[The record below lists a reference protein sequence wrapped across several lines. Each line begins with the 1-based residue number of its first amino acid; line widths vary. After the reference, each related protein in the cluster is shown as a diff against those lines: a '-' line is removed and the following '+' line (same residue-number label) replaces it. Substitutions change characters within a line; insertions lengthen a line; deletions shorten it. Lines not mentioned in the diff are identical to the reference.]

1 MTLQQLEAYVTV
13 CETNNFSKA
22 AKQLNMYPS
31 NLSYTITEFET
42 SLDAILLNRSKKGVY
57 PNFLGKEVYKQAKDI
72 LELVANCAENMS
84 SIQQSGKS
92 LTVAYSRQFS
102 VARFQTKLR
111 LISAALEKD
120 GISLNLIIPNDETMA
135 LKSLH
140 NRNADIAI
148 LYEDTLSNFSDYDNY
163 EEVFLENDPVYVA
176 LSHSHPLSKKEMLT
190 LDDIK
195 EETILLCNDG
205 NLWDTYARTMFSDSN
220 ISPHEFTCCYN
231 YLVQRE
237 LILQHTHYLSI
248 VSSFFADNADSSIYY
263 IPLKHPLNQRKICA
277 FYPKSE
283 EKESLSARAIANLI

>member
-163 EEVFLENDPVYVA
+163 EEVF
-176 LSHSHPLSKKEMLT
+176 
-190 LDDIK
+190 
-195 EETILLCNDG
+195 
-205 NLWDTYARTMFSDSN
+205 R
-220 ISPHEFTCCYN
+220 
-231 YLVQRE
+231 
-237 LILQHTHYLSI
+237 
-248 VSSFFADNADSSIYY
+248 
-263 IPLKHPLNQRKICA
+263 
-277 FYPKSE
+277 
-283 EKESLSARAIANLI
+283 

>member
-42 SLDAILLNRSKKGVY
+42 SLDVILLNRSKKGVY

-72 LELVANCAENMS
+72 LELVANCTENINT
-84 SIQQSGKS
+84 IQQSGKS
-92 LTVAYSRQFS
+92 LTVAYSRQFG
-102 VARFQTKLR
+102 VAKFQTKLR
-111 LISAALEKD
+111 LVSADLEKN

-148 LYEDTLSNFSDYDNY
+148 LYEDTLSNFSDHDNY
-163 EEVFLENDPVYVA
+163 EKVFLENDSVYVA

-205 NLWDTYARTMFSDSN
+205 NLWDTYAQKMFSYSN
-220 ISPHEFTCCYN
+220 ISPQKFTCCYN

-248 VSSFFADNADSSIYY
+248 VSSFFADNADSSICY

-277 FYPKSE
+277 F
-283 EKESLSARAIANLI
+283 

>member
-42 SLDAILLNRSKKGVY
+42 SLDVILLNRSKKGVY

-72 LELVANCAENMS
+72 LELVANCTENINT
-84 SIQQSGKS
+84 IQQSGKT

-102 VARFQTKLR
+102 VAKFQTKLR
-111 LISAALEKD
+111 LVSADLEKG

-148 LYEDTLSNFSDYDNY
+148 LYEDTLSNFSDRDNY
-163 EEVFLENDPVYVA
+163 EKVFLENDPVYVA
-176 LSHSHPLSKKEMLT
+176 LSRSHPLSKKEILT

-205 NLWDTYARTMFSDSN
+205 NLWDSYAWTMFSYSN

-248 VSSFFADNADSSIYY
+248 VSSFLVDSEDSSICY
-263 IPLKHPLNQRKICA
+263 IPLKHPLRQRRICA
-277 FYPKSE
+277 FYSKNE
-283 EKESLSARAIANLI
+283 GKELPTKVVASLI